1 MAIAIVIFSVIVTF
15 FVIFDLIPIFQQKQF
30 KAFWVYIVLISFS
43 YVLSLLLVI
52 DIKLPSPAEPLKKLV
67 SFVFGLNR

>member
-30 KAFWVYIVLISFS
+30 KAFWVYIILISFS
-43 YVLSLLLVI
+43 YILSLLLVI

-67 SFVFGLNR
+67 SLVFGLNR

>member
-30 KAFWVYIVLISFS
+30 KAFWVYIILISFS
-43 YVLSLLLVI
+43 YILSLLLVI

-67 SFVFGLNR
+67 SFVFGINE